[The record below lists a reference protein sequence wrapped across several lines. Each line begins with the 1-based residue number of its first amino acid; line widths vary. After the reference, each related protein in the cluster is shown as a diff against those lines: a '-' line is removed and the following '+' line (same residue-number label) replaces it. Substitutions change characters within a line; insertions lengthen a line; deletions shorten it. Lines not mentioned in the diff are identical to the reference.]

1 MNHTASNTE
10 TIDPTLFRQLL
21 GCFPTGVA
29 IITTRTSDGRPVG
42 LTCNSFSSVS
52 LDPPLVLFS
61 LRKASSLL
69 SEFSQAGTFAIN
81 ILSQDQDVL
90 SGRFASSKISN
101 KFESVS
107 WREGPLGSPLID
119 DCLVSFECRTYAR
132 HEAGDHDIF
141 IGEVQRMSTSSADH
155 ALVFYKGTYMMLA
168 ESLRKLV
175 LDGKL
180 ETPAIDEA
188 YRVLYGN
195 LLRLACERAS
205 DEEIDAIEASIH
217 DIEQHQAAE
226 SLPGRIEATVR
237 FFSSI
242 SAAGH
247 NEALGLMAQTMAKV
261 LRERMTHV
269 IPARPRPSAFP
280 LRRKIVQHL
289 RMRDAQG
296 AEQALHEMIDLLRI
310 EDSARDIAQA

>member
-1 MNHTASNTE
+1 
-10 TIDPTLFRQLL
+10 
-21 GCFPTGVA
+21 
-29 IITTRTSDGRPVG
+29 
-42 LTCNSFSSVS
+42 

-69 SEFSQAGTFAIN
+69 SVFSEADTFAIN

-90 SGRFASSKISN
+90 SGRFASSKIAD

-107 WREGPLGSPLID
+107 WRDGPLGSPLID
-119 DCLVSFECRTYAR
+119 DCLVSFECRSYAR

-155 ALVFYKGTYMMLA
+155 ALVFYKGSYMMLA

-180 ETPAIDEA
+180 DTPSIDEA
-188 YRVLYGN
+188 YRVLYGR
-195 LLRLACERAS
+195 LLQLACERAS
-205 DEEIDAIEASIH
+205 DDEIDAIEASIL
-217 DIEQHQAAE
+217 DIEQHQSADA
-226 SLPGRIEATVR
+226 LPKRIEATVR
-237 FFSSI
+237 FFSAI

-247 NEALGLMAQTMAKV
+247 NEALDLMAQTMTKV

-269 IPARPRPSAFP
+269 IPSRPRPDAFP
-280 LRRKIVQHL
+280 LRRQIVHHL
-289 RMRDAQG
+289 RNRDAQG
-296 AEQALHEMIDLLRI
+296 AEQALHAMIDLLRVDAI
-310 EDSARDIAQA
+310 S